1 VIGPAKACFNPT
13 HRPEKQQLKF
23 LGSGLKMA
31 ENINQYDLM
40 ILGAG
45 PAGITAALYG
55 QRLGLKT
62 IVFGDIP
69 GGSSYM
75 IEHLANFPG
84 LMEGTSGTQFGTM
97 AFQQAQKE
105 GASFTLTRL
114 ESFSQND
121 SVFVGV
127 DVDGTEYSAL
137 SAVVATGRVP
147 KRLAVSN
154 ANMSGVHFCSICDG
168 PLYRGKNAT
177 LAVVGSDNAAAQ
189 HALTLARTADKVLL
203 ICRSNTLKMD
213 AVHKNQI
220 KQQSNI
226 KLMVDTEVCG
236 YSGQESVE
244 TIEIEAKVKGR
255 QNLAVDGIFLAI
267 GWQPNISALK
277 LEVQKTA
284 AGYLKT
290 NQKLMTSVPGLFA
303 AGDVRDT
310 DMSQV
315 LTACADGARTAKY
328 AAEYLEQLSRG

>member
-1 VIGPAKACFNPT
+1 MSETK
-13 HRPEKQQLKF
+13 
-23 LGSGLKMA
+23 
-31 ENINQYDLM
+31 YDLM

-55 QRLGLKT
+55 QRMGLKT

-105 GASFTLTRL
+105 GANFTLTRL
-114 ESFSQND
+114 ESLSHND
-121 SVFVGV
+121 KAFIGV
-127 DVDGTEYSAL
+127 DVDGQEHTAL
-137 SAVVATGRVP
+137 SAIVATGRVP

-154 ANMSGVHFCSICDG
+154 ANLRGVHFCSICDG

-177 LAVVGSDNAAAQ
+177 LAVVGSDNTAAQ

-213 AVHKNQI
+213 AVYKDQI
-220 KQQSNI
+220 ERQNNI
-226 KLMVDTEVCG
+226 TMIINTEVTG
-236 YSGQESVE
+236 YKGQEEVE
-244 TIEIEAKVKGR
+244 IIEVSEKKKA
-255 QNLAVDGIFLAI
+255 QQELAVDGIFLAI
-267 GWQPNISALK
+267 GWRPNISALK
-277 LEVQKTA
+277 LEVLKTA
-284 AGYLKT
+284 EGYLET
-290 NQKLMTSVPGLFA
+290 NEKLMTSVPGLFA

-310 DMSQV
+310 DMWQV
-315 LTACADGARTAKY
+315 LTACADGARVAKY
-328 AAEYLEQLSRG
+328 ASEFIEKFLAS

>member
-1 VIGPAKACFNPT
+1 
-13 HRPEKQQLKF
+13 
-23 LGSGLKMA
+23 
-31 ENINQYDLM
+31 M

-62 IVFGDIP
+62 IAFGDIP

-84 LMEGTSGTQFGTM
+84 LIEGTSGTQFGTM

-114 ESFSQND
+114 ESLSHNGKIFI
-121 SVFVGV
+121 GV
-127 DVDGTEYSAL
+127 DVDGQEHMAL

-154 ANMSGVHFCSICDG
+154 ANLRGVHFCSICDG

-177 LAVVGSDNAAAQ
+177 LAVVGSDNTAAQ

-213 AVHKNQI
+213 AVHKDQI
-220 KQQSNI
+220 ERQNNI
-226 KLMVDTEVCG
+226 TVIINTEVTG
-236 YSGQESVE
+236 YKGQEEVE
-244 TIEIEAKVKGR
+244 IIEVSEKKKA
-255 QNLAVDGIFLAI
+255 QQELAVDGIFLAI
-267 GWQPNISALK
+267 GWRPNISALK

-284 AGYLKT
+284 EGYLET
-290 NQKLMTSVPGLFA
+290 NEKLMTSVPGLFA

-310 DMSQV
+310 DMWQV
-315 LTACADGARTAKY
+315 LTACADGARAAKY
-328 AAEYLEQLSRG
+328 AAEYLEKLTQP

>member
-1 VIGPAKACFNPT
+1 
-13 HRPEKQQLKF
+13 
-23 LGSGLKMA
+23 MA
-31 ENINQYDLM
+31 ENINHYDLM

-105 GASFTLTRL
+105 GANFTLTRL
-114 ESFSQND
+114 ESLSHND
-121 SVFVGV
+121 NVFVGV
-127 DVDGTEYSAL
+127 DVDGKEYAAL
-137 SAVVATGRVP
+137 SVIVATGRVP

-154 ANMSGVHFCSICDG
+154 PNMGGVHFCSICDG

-177 LAVVGSDNAAAQ
+177 LAVVGSDNTAAQ

-203 ICRSNTLKMD
+203 ICRSNTFKMD
-213 AVHKNQI
+213 AVHKEQI
-220 KQQSNI
+220 ERQGNI
-226 KLMVDTEVCG
+226 TLMANTEVSG

-244 TIEIEAKVKGR
+244 SIEVAAKGKGR
-255 QNLAVDGIFLAI
+255 QDLAVDGIFLAI
-267 GWQPNISALK
+267 GWRPNISALK
-277 LEVQKTA
+277 LEVEKTA
-284 AGYLKT
+284 EGYLET
-290 NQKLMTSVPGLFA
+290 NEKLMTSLPGLFA

-315 LTACADGARTAKY
+315 LTACADGARAAKY
-328 AAEYLEQLSRG
+328 AAEYLEKLTQV

>member
-1 VIGPAKACFNPT
+1 
-13 HRPEKQQLKF
+13 
-23 LGSGLKMA
+23 
-31 ENINQYDLM
+31 M

-45 PAGITAALYG
+45 PAGITSALYG

-84 LMEGTSGTQFGTM
+84 LVEGTSGTQFGTM

-105 GASFTLTRL
+105 GANFTLTRL
-114 ESFSQND
+114 ESLSYHD
-121 SVFVGV
+121 SIFIGV
-127 DVDGTEYSAL
+127 DVDGQEQKAL
-137 SAVVATGRVP
+137 SAIVATGRVP
-147 KRLAVSN
+147 KRLAVAN
-154 ANMSGVHFCSICDG
+154 ANLRGVHFCSICDG

-177 LAVVGSDNAAAQ
+177 LAVVGSDNTAAQ

-203 ICRSNTLKMD
+203 ICRSNILKMD

-220 KQQSNI
+220 ERQNNI
-226 KLMVDTEVCG
+226 SLMTNTEVSG
-236 YSGQESVE
+236 YDGQEFVE
-244 TIEIEAKVKGR
+244 TIAVAVKGKGR

-267 GWQPNISALK
+267 GWRPNLSALK

-284 AGYLKT
+284 EGYLET
-290 NQKLMTSVPGLFA
+290 NEKLMTSVPGLFA

-310 DMSQV
+310 DMWQV
-315 LTACADGARTAKY
+315 LTACADGARAAKY
-328 AAEYLEQLSRG
+328 AAEYLEKFAQP

>member
-1 VIGPAKACFNPT
+1 MSDN
-13 HRPEKQQLKF
+13 R
-23 LGSGLKMA
+23 
-31 ENINQYDLM
+31 YDLM

-105 GASFTLTRL
+105 GANFTLTRL
-114 ESFSQND
+114 ESFSCND
-121 SVFVGV
+121 NGFVGV
-127 DVDGTEYSAL
+127 DVDGTEYTAL
-137 SAVVATGRVP
+137 SAIVATGRVP
-147 KRLAVSN
+147 KRLAVAN
-154 ANMSGVHFCSICDG
+154 ATLRGVHFCSICDG

-177 LAVVGSDNAAAQ
+177 LAVVGSDNTAAQ

-203 ICRSNTLKMD
+203 ICRSQTFKMD
-213 AVHKNQI
+213 AVHKEQI
-220 KQQSNI
+220 ERQNNI
-226 KLMVDTEVCG
+226 VMMASTEVTG
-236 YSGQESVE
+236 YTGQESVE
-244 TIEIEAKVKGR
+244 NIEVAAQKKDR
-255 QNLAVDGIFLAI
+255 QALAVDGIFLAI
-267 GWQPNISALK
+267 GWRPNVSVLD

-284 AGYLKT
+284 AGYLET
-290 NQKLMTSVPGLFA
+290 NAKLMTSVSGLFA

-310 DMSQV
+310 DMWQV
-315 LTACADGARTAKY
+315 LTACADGARAAKY
-328 AAEYLEQLSRG
+328 AAEYIEKIGNP